1 MTFKPNSCAS
11 AIAATLREPEH
22 GLTRDVLAQT
32 DVLIWW
38 GHAAHDEVED
48 AVAAAL
54 LVTISGT
61 LTLLA
66 GAAFRRYRNPSFV
79 LLTAAFLVALVEGI
93 VISLLV
99 FGLLAGSSLP
109 LIFVAGVQVLV
120 LVLMYAATFSRE

>member
-1 MTFKPNSCAS
+1 MA
-11 AIAATLREPEH
+11 
-22 GLTRDVLAQT
+22 
-32 DVLIWW
+32 
-38 GHAAHDEVED
+38 VED